1 MEKSRREIMEQLV
14 ANQYTRND
22 MAFDRG
28 TFRVRGDV
36 IDIYPIG
43 AEEAVRVELFGDEI
57 DSIKELDPLTGEI
70 KGSRSHIAIF
80 PASHYVTSREK
91 TELACQSI
99 EAELEERIAWFK
111 GEGKLLEAQRIEQ
124 RTRYDLEML
133 REIGTCKGVEI
144 TLAISTVF
152 RQDAAVYAY

>member
-1 MEKSRREIMEQLV
+1 MISLRPGMEKSRREIMEQLV

-28 TFRVRGDV
+28 TFRVRGDI

-91 TELACQSI
+91 T
-99 EAELEERIAWFK
+99 
-111 GEGKLLEAQRIEQ
+111 
-124 RTRYDLEML
+124 
-133 REIGTCKGVEI
+133 
-144 TLAISTVF
+144 
-152 RQDAAVYAY
+152 